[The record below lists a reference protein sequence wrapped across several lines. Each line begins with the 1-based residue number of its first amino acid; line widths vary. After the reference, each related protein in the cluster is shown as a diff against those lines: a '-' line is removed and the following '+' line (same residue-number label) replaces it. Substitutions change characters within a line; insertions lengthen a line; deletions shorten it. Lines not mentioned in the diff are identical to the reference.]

1 MFAGREDRRSG
12 LGEFPRCVES
22 GKGGDGNR
30 YSESGGVKTGSLV
43 ESESEFNFA
52 ESGEAS

>member
-1 MFAGREDRRSG
+1 
-12 LGEFPRCVES
+12 VES

>member
-12 LGEFPRCVES
+12 LGESRRGKES
-22 GKGGDGNR
+22 DKWDAGNR

-52 ESGEAS
+52 VSGEAS